1 MLNVLAVVAVM
12 TAAVQETDTT
22 FAVAVNVRL
31 DLTVMRGE
39 VVIRTWERSAMRVIA
54 DHSRSARLDVSGTR
68 SSVRVRMRDGAGGM
82 SNVDLELT
90 VPRSTSL
97 QINGT
102 FLDSDIRGVEGDVS
116 VQSVQGDIYVSGGRG
131 RISLHS
137 VQGDIESHGAS
148 GRIDLNSSNGDI
160 VIAEADGEITVETLN
175 GEIEMDGIRS
185 SSVDATTVNGEVD
198 YRGTIENNGRY
209 SFSTHNGDITLII
222 PPDASATFT
231 VSTFSGEFD
240 TDFPIT
246 LTETSSTG
254 KRLEFTLGD
263 GSARIA
269 LSSFGGTIQ
278 LVRP

>member
-1 MLNVLAVVAVM
+1 MLDVFAVVAVM
-12 TAAVQETDTT
+12 TVTAQETDTT
-22 FAVAVNVRL
+22 FAVAENARL
-31 DLTVMRGE
+31 DLTVMRGDL
-39 VVIRTWERSAMRVIA
+39 VIRTWERNEIRIIA
-54 DHSRSARLDVSGTR
+54 DHSRSARLAVSGSR
-68 SSVRVRMRDGAGGM
+68 SSVRVRVRDGAGGM

-90 VPRSTSL
+90 IPRSTSL

-102 FLDSDIRGVEGDVS
+102 FLESDIRGVEGEVS

-148 GRIDLNSSNGDI
+148 GRIDLNSSNGDV
-160 VIAEADGEITVETLN
+160 VIANADGEITIQTLN

-209 SFSTHNGDITLII
+209 SFTTHNGDITLII
-222 PPDASATFT
+222 SPDVSATFT
-231 VSTFSGEFD
+231 VTTFSGEFE
-240 TDFPIT
+240 TDFAIT

-254 KRLEFTLGD
+254 KRLEFTLGG

-278 LVRP
+278 LERP

>member
-1 MLNVLAVVAVM
+1 
-12 TAAVQETDTT
+12 
-22 FAVAVNVRL
+22 
-31 DLTVMRGE
+31 VMRGE
-39 VVIRTWERSAMRVIA
+39 VVIRTWERNEIRIIA
-54 DHSRSARLDVSGTR
+54 DHSQSARVDVSV
-68 SSVRVRMRDGAGGM
+68 SPSAVRVRLRYGAGGL
-82 SNVDLELT
+82 SDVDLELT
-90 VPRSTSL
+90 LPRSMSL
-97 QINGT
+97 EINGT

-116 VQSVQGDIYVSGGRG
+116 VQTVQGDIYVSGGRG

-137 VQGDIESHGAS
+137 VQGDVESRGAS

-160 VIAEADGEITVETLN
+160 VIVDADGEITVQTLN

-198 YRGTIENNGRY
+198 YRGTIENNGVY
-209 SFSTHNGDITLII
+209 SFTTHNGDITLII
-222 PPDASATFT
+222 APDVSATFT

-240 TDFPIT
+240 TGFPIT
-246 LTETSSTG
+246 LTETSSGG
-254 KRLEFTLGD
+254 KRLEFTLGG

>member
-1 MLNVLAVVAVM
+1 MLNVFAVAAVM
-12 TAAVQETDTT
+12 TVAAQETDTT
-22 FAVAVNVRL
+22 FAVAADARL

-39 VVIRTWERSAMRVIA
+39 VVIRTWERNEMRVIA

-68 SSVRVRMRDGAGGM
+68 SSVRLRMRDGAGGM
-82 SNVDLELT
+82 SDVDMEIT

-102 FLDSDIRGVEGDVS
+102 FLDSDIRGVQGNVS

-131 RISLHS
+131 RVSLHS
-137 VQGDIESHGAS
+137 VQGDVESHGAS
-148 GRIDLNSSNGDI
+148 GRIDLNSSNGDV
-160 VIAEADGEITVETLN
+160 VIADADGEITAQTLN
-175 GEIEMDGIRS
+175 GEIEMDRIRS

-198 YRGTIENNGRY
+198 YRGTIENDGSY
-209 SFSTHNGDITLII
+209 SFSTHNGDITLVI
-222 PPDASATFT
+222 PPDVSATFT

-240 TDFPIT
+240 TGFPIT
-246 LTETSSTG
+246 LTETSSDG
-254 KRLEFTLGD
+254 KRLEFTVGG

>member
-1 MLNVLAVVAVM
+1 MLNVFAVAAVM
-12 TAAVQETDTT
+12 TVAVQETDTT
-22 FAVAVNVRL
+22 FAVAENARL

-39 VVIRTWERSAMRVIA
+39 VVIRTWERNEIRIIA
-54 DHSRSARLDVSGTR
+54 DHSRSAHLDVSGSP
-68 SSVRVRMRDGAGGM
+68 SSVRVRMRDGSGGM
-82 SNVDLELT
+82 SDVDLELT
-90 VPRSTSL
+90 IPRSTSL

-116 VQSVQGDIYVSGGRG
+116 VQSVQGDIYVNGGRG

-148 GRIDLNSSNGDI
+148 GRIDLNSSNGDVVI
-160 VIAEADGEITVETLN
+160 VDADGEITVQTLN

-185 SSVDATTVNGEVD
+185 SAVDATTVNGEVD
-198 YRGTIENNGRY
+198 YRGTIENNGSY
-209 SFSTHNGDITLII
+209 SFNTHNGDITLVIS
-222 PPDASATFT
+222 PDVSATFT

-240 TDFPIT
+240 TGFPIT
-246 LTETSSTG
+246 LTETSSDG
-254 KRLEFTLGD
+254 KRLEFTLGG

>member
-1 MLNVLAVVAVM
+1 MLNVLVVAVAM
-12 TAAVQETDTT
+12 TVAVQETDTT
-22 FAVAVNVRL
+22 FAVAENTRL

-39 VVIRTWERSAMRVIA
+39 VVIRTWERNEIRIIA
-54 DHSRSARLDVSGTR
+54 DHSQSARVDVSV
-68 SSVRVRMRDGAGGM
+68 SPSAVRVRLRYGVGGL
-82 SNVDLELT
+82 SDVDLELT
-90 VPRSTSL
+90 LPRSMSL
-97 QINGT
+97 EINGT

-116 VQSVQGDIYVSGGRG
+116 VQTVQGDIYVSGGRG

-137 VQGDIESHGAS
+137 VQGDVESRGAS

-160 VIAEADGEITVETLN
+160 VIVDADGEITVQTLN

-198 YRGTIENNGRY
+198 YRGTIENNGVY
-209 SFSTHNGDITLII
+209 SFTTHNGDITLII
-222 PPDASATFT
+222 APDVSATFT

-240 TDFPIT
+240 TGFPIT
-246 LTETSSTG
+246 LTETSSGG
-254 KRLEFTLGD
+254 KRLEFTLGG